1 MPLLR
6 VWQRP
11 IKRFCLYL
19 KVQIEGH
26 QQQAHVHSALV
37 KIAKKV
43 LKVDI
48 LGSYPV
54 TVL

>member
-1 MPLLR
+1 MCSLD
-6 VWQRP
+6 
-11 IKRFCLYL
+11 IDKY
-19 KVQIEGH
+19 
-26 QQQAHVHSALV
+26 QQAHVHSALV
-37 KIAKKV
+37 QIAKKV

>member
-1 MPLLR
+1 VTYKDRKQVASSLKQIYQSISEDEALL
-6 VWQRP
+6 
-11 IKRFCLYL
+11 
-19 KVQIEGH
+19 
-26 QQQAHVHSALV
+26 ALV
-37 KIAKKV
+37 AKKV